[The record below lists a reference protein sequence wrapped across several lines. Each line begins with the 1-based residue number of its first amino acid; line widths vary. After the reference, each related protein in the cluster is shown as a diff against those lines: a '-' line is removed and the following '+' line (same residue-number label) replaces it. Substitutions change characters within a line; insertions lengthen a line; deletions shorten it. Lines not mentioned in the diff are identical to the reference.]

1 MRLLCFMGEEVSPP
15 EEFSEI
21 AVWKMQQ
28 RKRDMEDIASGRR
41 TPGEVERCSTS
52 RLNFAIRRHLPRTFL
67 RTFAGAL
74 WAPS

>member
-41 TPGEVERCSTS
+41 TPERLSAALRHGSTS
-52 RLNFAIRRHLPRTFL
+52 QY
-67 RTFAGAL
+67 GATYHGRF
-74 WAPS
+74 